1 MAASSS
7 RTHSECRFPG
17 PSHWLSWNHTQGMH
31 SAQVCAACLYL
42 CHTCTSIFA
51 LLYTNE
57 GEGWL
62 SLSPNPFILFYMS
75 LLLGFFVFG
84 LYYFLITY
92 ICVCVLGGGDTRHVP
107 QPAPVDVR
115 RQHQRPVL
123 PSTMWG
129 LEMELGQ
136 QVRQP

>member
-92 ICVCVLGGGDTRHVP
+92 ICVCVYVYVRGYKTCATASSCGCQKAASKTSSSFHHVGPGDGIG
-107 QPAPVDVR
+107 
-115 RQHQRPVL
+115 
-123 PSTMWG
+123 STG
-129 LEMELGQ
+129 
-136 QVRQP
+136 